1 LAELAE
7 RSGQNASPAQAV
19 KKLLREARK
28 AALATLDRQGGGPY
42 ASLVTV
48 ATAADGAPLMLIS
61 QLAVHTRNVLAD
73 ARAGILIDGTG
84 TDGDPLAGGR
94 VSLTGR
100 LVETPSE
107 HDKRRFLARHPG
119 AEMYAAFSDFAFYR
133 FEIARAH
140 YVGGFGR
147 IVDLAP
153 EEILLDL
160 SGASRLMDAEADIVA
175 HMNEDHADALAA
187 YAGRLIGEQQGPGAW
202 KMTGIDPEGLDI
214 VGPGR
219 ALRLDF
225 PERIATPGD
234 ARKGLAA
241 LAAEART
248 AFSPRS

>member
-1 LAELAE
+1 MADLAENA
-7 RSGQNASPAQAV
+7 GQSASPAQAV

-28 AALATLDRQGGGPY
+28 AALATLDRHGGGPY
-42 ASLVTV
+42 ASLVTI
-48 ATAADGAPLMLIS
+48 ATASDGAPLMLIS

-73 ARAGILIDGTG
+73 ARVGLLIDGTSAE
-84 TDGDPLAGGR
+84 GDPLAGGR

-100 LVETPSE
+100 LAETRSDS
-107 HDKRRFLARHPG
+107 DKSRFLARHPD
-119 AEMYAAFSDFAFYR
+119 ARMYAAFSDFAFYR

-140 YVGGFGR
+140 FVGGFGR

-160 SGASRLMDAEADIVA
+160 SAAARLLDAEPDIVA
-175 HMNEDHADALAA
+175 HMNEDHADALAV
-187 YAGRLIGEQQGPGAW
+187 YASRLIGGQQVPGAW

-214 VGPGR
+214 IGPGR
-219 ALRLDF
+219 ALRIDF
-225 PERIATPGD
+225 PERIATPGE